1 LFDSWIVPSYIS
13 DMSEDIWHGDLAVSP
28 LPRLLSNIWEKRL
41 SGTLRIFRAGEQ
53 KTLCF
58 SKGELVLAEGFFSVD
73 NWQKRLMSSRILN
86 ALQAEDCLNY
96 ARQNGVSFSRALIER
111 EILPAARLW
120 EMLGDFWIED
130 ILPVFDWTP
139 ASYTF
144 EPGDDLAGDKI
155 YTSVP
160 TQKFI
165 LYGIRRMKNFGLIES
180 GLPAETEYLQ
190 ALAPAYS
197 DHIKLDPHEKH
208 ILQILHQSPRLGEL
222 FALSQAGKKETQKVV
237 FALIHLGLAGL
248 AQAKSKPK
256 GLVEPSSSGL
266 EKMWS
271 EFNDKCSY
279 IYKYISKE
287 IGPVALSVLEKAL
300 DDVRS
305 RLSPPLQ
312 CIELGPD
319 GRIEFKPFPL
329 VSLNVF
335 TGESRKNFTRILNE
349 ILVAEVLAVKK
360 TLGNAHEAA
369 VVRNLEKIG
378 EPM

>member
-1 LFDSWIVPSYIS
+1 MP
-13 DMSEDIWHGDLAVSP
+13 EDIWHGDLAVSP
-28 LPRLLSNIWEKRL
+28 MPQLLSSIWEKRL
-41 SGTLRIFRAGEQ
+41 SGALRIFREGAE
-53 KTLCF
+53 KILCF
-58 SKGELVLAEGFFSVD
+58 SKGELVLAEGFFSAEG
-73 NWQKRLMSSRILN
+73 WQRRLMSSHILN
-86 ALQAEDCLNY
+86 ALQTEDCLNY

-139 ASYTF
+139 ANYAF
-144 EPGDDLAGDKI
+144 EPGEDVPGDKI
-155 YTSVP
+155 YTSVS

-180 GLPAETEYLQ
+180 GLPAETESIR
-190 ALAPAYS
+190 ALAPAS
-197 DHIKLDPHEKH
+197 GDLIKLDPHEKH
-208 ILQILHQSPRLGEL
+208 ILQILHQSPRLSEL
-222 FALSQAGKKETQKVV
+222 YALSQAGKRETQKVV

-248 AQAKSKPK
+248 TQAKSKPK
-256 GLVEPSSSGL
+256 PPVELSSSGL

-300 DDVRS
+300 DDVRA
-305 RLSPPLQ
+305 RLAPPLQ
-312 CIELGPD
+312 GLELGAD

-329 VSLNVF
+329 MSLNVF
-335 TGESRKNFTRILNE
+335 NEESRKNFTRILNE

-378 EPM
+378 EPL